1 MNAADRPLIEKL
13 QHVVDTQVGA
23 IGSGCAIP
31 DCCTTPCRSRYAE
44 EALASA
50 KAAARM
56 TPRSSHI
63 SPMSPSAGTAM
74 THQGVKFSLASTE
87 PNLSIFGGVQ
97 TDAYDSSSGASWMN
111 GGLGTGSAAP
121 QQRNALEDSSR
132 RSVDVSQSI
141 LHSMAS
147 PLQIL
152 HRGASLQDRVDD
164 GFLGGSN
171 HGIGRQQPS
180 QSILHSSASPLQ
192 ILHQGASLQDQIED
206 ELLGS
211 SNHGIGRQQH
221 MHDDRIK
228 ERQHL
233 DKRGR
238 DEWLETSSQDGARAR
253 TRFASDKV
261 SNMLPCSA
269 PHILAQ
275 GENTCNQNICIR
287 SVNVLCLTGV

>member
-13 QHVVDTQVGA
+13 RHVVDTEVGA

-87 PNLSIFGGVQ
+87 SNLSNFGGVQ
-97 TDAYDSSSGASWMN
+97 TDAYNSSSGASWMN
-111 GGLGTGSAAP
+111 GGFGTGSAAP
-121 QQRNALEDSSR
+121 QQCNTVEDSSC

-152 HRGASLQDRVDD
+152 HRGASLQERVDD
-164 GFLGGSN
+164 DFFVGSN
-171 HGIGRQQPS
+171 HRIGRQQPS
-180 QSILHSSASPLQ
+180 LSILHSSASPLQ
-192 ILHQGASLQDQIED
+192 ILHQGASLQDQID
-206 ELLGS
+206 DDFLNGS
-211 SNHGIGRQQH
+211 IHGIGCQQH
-221 MHDDRIK
+221 MHDDRDK
-228 ERQHL
+228 ERQHT
-233 DKRGR
+233 DKRRR
-238 DEWLETSSQDGARAR
+238 DEWLETSSPDGAQAR

-261 SNMLPCSA
+261 SHMLPCSA
-269 PHILAQ
+269 PHVLAQ
-275 GENTCNQNICIR
+275 GKNARN
-287 SVNVLCLTGV
+287 